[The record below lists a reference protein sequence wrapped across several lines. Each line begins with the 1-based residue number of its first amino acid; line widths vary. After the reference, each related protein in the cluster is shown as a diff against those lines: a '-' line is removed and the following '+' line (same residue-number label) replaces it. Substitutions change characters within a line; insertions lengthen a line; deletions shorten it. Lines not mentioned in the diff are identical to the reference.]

1 MTQER
6 MANMRST
13 KDLGRGGIMEKM
25 KTFTIT
31 LPPTMIEAV
40 DNLAWSSRKT
50 RSALIRD
57 LIEKE
62 LKSNGVVNL
71 VNSSTTNFE

>member
-1 MTQER
+1 
-6 MANMRST
+6 
-13 KDLGRGGIMEKM
+13 MEKM

-31 LPPTMIEAV
+31 LLPSMIEAV
-40 DNLAWSSRKT
+40 DNLAWSSRMT
-50 RSALIRD
+50 RSAFIRD

-62 LKSNGVVNL
+62 LISNGVVNL

>member
-1 MTQER
+1 
-6 MANMRST
+6 
-13 KDLGRGGIMEKM
+13 MEKM

-31 LPPTMIEAV
+31 LPPSMIEAV
-40 DNLAWSSRKT
+40 DNMAWSSRKT

-62 LKSNGVVNL
+62 LNFNGVVNL
-71 VNSSTTNFE
+71 VNSSTSDVE

>member
-1 MTQER
+1 MAER
-6 MANMRST
+6 GA
-13 KDLGRGGIMEKM
+13 IMEKM
-25 KTFTIT
+25 KTFSIT
-31 LPPTMIEAV
+31 LPPSMIEAV

-62 LKSNGVVNL
+62 LNSNGMVNL
-71 VNSSTTNFE
+71 VNSSTTNIE